1 MDLNPVLI
9 GLQVIPFLV
18 ALVGLHFIIF
28 KPMLRYLGRRERSIA
43 DDRREAEVLQGQV
56 EEKVAELENKLA
68 TARAEAASERQ
79 RLRDQ
84 IRAEEQEILDR
95 ARERADALVEEART
109 QIAAEREAARRT
121 LRDETETLAKD
132 IAASVLGRAV

>member
-1 MDLNPVLI
+1 MDLDPVLI

-28 KPMLRYLGRRERSIA
+28 KPMLRYLERRERSIA
-43 DDRREAEVLQGQV
+43 DDRREAEALQGQV

-79 RLRDQ
+79 RLREQ

-121 LRDETETLAKD
+121 LRDETETLARD